1 MQCSKR
7 TISVHKSNSVG
18 NINFLLL
25 FATNSS
31 FPRISEFKLLSSFK
45 FNLFKLYF
53 FALGGL
59 NIKYKNTNPNKI
71 NIPRNKILFI
81 LPP

>member
-31 FPRISEFKLLSSFK
+31 FPSASVYKLLFLISK
-45 FNLFKLYF
+45 IFN
-53 FALGGL
+53 
-59 NIKYKNTNPNKI
+59 IEKYHI
-71 NIPRNKILFI
+71 VIDILTFI
-81 LPP
+81 LVIVLIVLVGWWLK